1 MEPSWLQSRV
11 DLLRPVVDVGG
22 EILAHDVSDENEE
35 QGVSNLFAS
44 ESRKAV
50 IIIVIPFVVDSW
62 RWTTS
67 SGVTSHFLFFFSNV
81 SSRFLVFVAF
91 FLEHLRRFLYLLYCF
106 ASVSSGF
113 CFSQEYKGKR

>member
-1 MEPSWLQSRV
+1 MEPSWLKSRV

-50 IIIVIPFVVDSW
+50 IIIVIPCVVDSG

-67 SGVTSHFLFFFSNV
+67 SGVTSHFLFF
-81 SSRFLVFVAF
+81 
-91 FLEHLRRFLYLLYCF
+91 
-106 ASVSSGF
+106 
-113 CFSQEYKGKR
+113 